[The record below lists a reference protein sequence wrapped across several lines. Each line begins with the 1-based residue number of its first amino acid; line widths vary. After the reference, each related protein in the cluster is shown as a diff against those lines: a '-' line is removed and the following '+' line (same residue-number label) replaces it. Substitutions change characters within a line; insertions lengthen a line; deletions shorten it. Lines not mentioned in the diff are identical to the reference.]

1 MVDGDS
7 NDPFIR
13 ACTIEVIF
21 EMLRDVALN
30 EAIWCFAMRYWAI
43 SYVIPRQL

>member
-7 NDPFIR
+7 YDDFIR
-13 ACTIEVIF
+13 ACTIEDIF
-21 EMLRDVALN
+21 EILKDVTLN

-43 SYVIPRQL
+43 SYVIPR